1 MVSGNNN
8 IHHRAG
14 CLLTVKLMSYDTC
27 LHLCLIV
34 CIDMECVACIAIGF
48 TLRGLGLG
56 LETRTFSTI
65 SFQCIASAFSPKIT
79 NRDVKSL
86 HSSAVRSLN
95 RDLLNQPTRRVS
107 ILQEHAYPITLFV
120 PFRKWTSLATPAD
133 QPILAET
140 PHIHHPSLTTL
151 SNPTTLFFRSPCLR
165 CLLHTPRNPPSLI
178 LLPISRVTDISR
190 HQHANNDDVAYES
203 PVSISRTLHPH
214 PSRDT
219 RAHPLPEQKKFNSP
233 STNPTIPLMRS
244 KMLEIRSCARP
255 KTDWMAETK
264 LLRMPE
270 RISKTEET
278 RFCRP
283 EMREDMVAVVVGA
296 WRNTRCV
303 DGRVS

>member
-8 IHHRAG
+8 IHRRAG
-14 CLLTVKLMSYDTC
+14 CLLTVKLMNYDTC

-34 CIDMECVACIAIGF
+34 CIDIECVSCIAIGI

-65 SFQCIASAFSPKIT
+65 LVQFIASAFSPKTT

-86 HSSAVRSLN
+86 HSFAVRSYN
-95 RDLLNQPTRRVS
+95 GDLLNQPTRRVS
-107 ILQEHAYPITLFV
+107 ILQEHAYSITLFA
-120 PFRKWTSLATPAD
+120 PFRKWTSLAAPAD

-140 PHIHHPSLTTL
+140 PHIHHPSLTAL
-151 SNPTTLFFRSPCLR
+151 SDPTTLFFRSPCLR

-190 HQHANNDDVAYES
+190 HQHANNDDIAYES
-203 PVSISRTLHPH
+203 PVSISGTLFPH
-214 PSRDT
+214 PSRA
-219 RAHPLPEQKKFNSP
+219 RAYPLPEQKNFNSP
-233 STNPTIPLMRS
+233 STNPTIPLMKS

-264 LLRMPE
+264 LLRMPV
-270 RISKTEET
+270 RISKREET

-283 EMREDMVAVVVGA
+283 EMREDMVAVVVET
-296 WRNTRCV
+296 WRNTKCV
-303 DGRVS
+303 DVRVS